1 MTGREVLEDVLVLRV
16 ENSIDY
22 YAEVAA
28 VLKRSCFGLRL
39 LTHTHT
45 SHTEAHT
52 HMYYAPHSTHSHTKI
67 NTRAHTHTHRCPSY
81 HSYFPLS

>member
-39 LTHTHT
+39 LTHTL
-45 SHTEAHT
+45 
-52 HMYYAPHSTHSHTKI
+52 
-67 NTRAHTHTHRCPSY
+67 HTHTHTHTHVLRTT
-81 HSYFPLS
+81 LNALAN

>member
-39 LTHTHT
+39 LTHTHFT
-45 SHTEAHT
+45 
-52 HMYYAPHSTHSHTKI
+52 
-67 NTRAHTHTHRCPSY
+67 HTHTHTFTTHHTQHTRI
-81 HSYFPLS
+81 LT